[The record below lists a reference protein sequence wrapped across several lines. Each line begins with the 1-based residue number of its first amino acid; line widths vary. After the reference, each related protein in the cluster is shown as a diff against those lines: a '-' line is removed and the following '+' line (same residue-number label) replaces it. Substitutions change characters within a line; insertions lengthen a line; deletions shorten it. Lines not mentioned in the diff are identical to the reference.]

1 MKPFPSITPECM
13 LSSLEVH
20 HEDAAVSGL
29 TADHPEEEEE
39 EGIIVAVVV
48 KDLLADLLTL
58 KNMGRPEIPSIA
70 SLWRT

>member
-1 MKPFPSITPECM
+1 M

-58 KNMGRPEIPSIA
+58 KSKTIDIS
-70 SLWRT
+70 

>member
-58 KNMGRPEIPSIA
+58 KSKTIDIS
-70 SLWRT
+70 

>member
-1 MKPFPSITPECM
+1 M

-58 KNMGRPEIPSIA
+58 KSLPDMGRPEIPSIA

>member
-1 MKPFPSITPECM
+1 M

-29 TADHPEEEEE
+29 MAAHPEEEE

-58 KNMGRPEIPSIA
+58 KSKRIDNLSIFLFSIP
-70 SLWRT
+70 TT

>member
-39 EGIIVAVVV
+39 EEEGIIVAVVV

-58 KNMGRPEIPSIA
+58 KSKTIDIS
-70 SLWRT
+70 

>member
-1 MKPFPSITPECM
+1 M

-39 EGIIVAVVV
+39 GIIVAVVV

-58 KNMGRPEIPSIA
+58 KSLPGMGRPEIPSIA

>member
-29 TADHPEEEEE
+29 TEDHPEEEVEE

-58 KNMGRPEIPSIA
+58 KSKTIDIS
-70 SLWRT
+70 